1 MNKRMKKKRK
11 DARKLEELEKSHYE
25 LKRDYRLALRDLYS
39 CKTELQNMRNR
50 PFICSHRVDP
60 NYQLGSGFKTHQLQV
75 IAPLRIEH
83 SGPLHEN
90 DVLMLANKL
99 SEALHSE
106 AVKQLIPYVDRGM
119 FR

>member
-11 DARKLEELEKSHYE
+11 DAHKLEELENANASLRSGNRWLTLE
-25 LKRDYRLALRDLYS
+25 LGACERK
-39 CKTELQNMRNR
+39 LQKERVR

-99 SEALHSE
+99 SEALHSD
-106 AVKQLIPYVDRGM
+106 AVKQLMPYVDRGM